1 MGVPPT
7 ALVRDL
13 GAPSVAMG
21 VTPHQVHD
29 TISR

>member
-1 MGVPPT
+1 MGVT
-7 ALVRDL
+7 ATTLLRTE

-29 TISR
+29 TV